1 MMKRPQNWDDVK
13 PVEGGF
19 QKLTPG
25 GHVCEIVEAKATKS
39 KSGKDMLVI
48 AFDIKGGEFDGYFM
62 NMFSRIVSYNGGKAT
77 WPNDGVYR
85 QLAEGESLGRFKAML
100 MNIEKSNPGYKWD
113 WNEQSLKGKKFGG
126 LFREEEWE
134 GHDKNGNPAIKTS
147 IRCFAIKP
155 VDGIEDEPVP
165 SPKLLD
171 RHTSTSASG
180 GFNGNYGGGFGKSV
194 ADEDIP
200 F

>member
-25 GHVCEIVEAKATKS
+25 GHVCEIVEAKA
-39 KSGKDMLVI
+39 GKTPKKKLDALYI
-48 AFDIKGGEFDGYFM
+48 LFDIKGGEFDGYFM
-62 NMFSRIVSYNGGKAT
+62 NMFSRIVSYNNGNAT
-77 WPNDGVYR
+77 WPNGGVYC
-85 QLAEGESLGRFKAML
+85 QPTDSESLGKFKAML

-126 LFREEEWE
+126 LFREEEYPKRD
-134 GHDKNGNPAIKTS
+134 GSIGKSIKC
-147 IRCFAIKP
+147 IAIKP

-180 GFNGNYGGGFGKSV
+180 GFNGYGSSV

>member
-13 PVEGGF
+13 PIEGGF
-19 QKLTPG
+19 QRLTAG
-25 GHVCEIVEAKATKS
+25 GHVCEIVEVKATKS

-77 WPNDGVYR
+77 WPNDGLYR
-85 QLAEGESLGRFKAML
+85 QLTDSESLGRFKAML
-100 MNIEKSNPGYKWD
+100 MNIEKSNDGYKWNWD
-113 WNEQSLKGKKFGG
+113 EQSLKGKQFGG
-126 LFREEEWE
+126 LFREEEYE
-134 GHDKNGNPAIKTS
+134 GHDKNGNPAIKTA
-147 IRCFAIKP
+147 IRCIAIKP

-165 SPKLLD
+165 SPKLID
-171 RHTSTSASG
+171 RRTSASASG
-180 GFNGNYGGGFGKSV
+180 GFNGYGSSV
-194 ADEDIP
+194 ADEEIP

>member
-13 PVEGGF
+13 PIEGGF
-19 QKLTPG
+19 QRLTAG
-25 GHVCEIVEAKATKS
+25 GHVCEIVEVKATKS

-77 WPNDGVYR
+77 WPNDGLYR
-85 QLAEGESLGRFKAML
+85 QLTDSESLGRFKAML
-100 MNIEKSNPGYKWD
+100 MNIEKSNDGYKWNWD
-113 WNEQSLKGKKFGG
+113 EQSLKGKQFGG
-126 LFREEEWE
+126 LFREEEYE
-134 GHDKNGNPAIKTS
+134 GHDKNGNPAIKTA
-147 IRCFAIKP
+147 IRCIAIKP

-180 GFNGNYGGGFGKSV
+180 SFNGYGSSV

>member
-25 GHVCEIVEAKATKS
+25 GHVCEIVEVKA
-39 KSGKDMLVI
+39 GKTPKKKRDALYI
-48 AFDIKGGEFDGYFM
+48 TFDIKGGEFDGYFM
-62 NMFSRIVSYNGGKAT
+62 NMFSRIISYNNGNAE
-77 WPNDGVYR
+77 WPRGGVYC
-85 QLAEGESLGRFKAML
+85 QTTDSESLGKFKAML

-126 LFREEEWE
+126 LFREEEFPKRD
-134 GHDKNGNPAIKTS
+134 GSIGKSIKC
-147 IRCFAIKP
+147 IAIKP

-165 SPKLLD
+165 SPRLLD
-171 RHTSTSASG
+171 RHTSTSASD
-180 GFNGNYGGGFGKSV
+180 GFNGYGSSV

>member
-19 QKLTPG
+19 QRLTAG
-25 GHVCEIVEAKATKS
+25 GHVCEIVEVKATKS
-39 KSGKDMLVI
+39 RSGKDMLVI

-77 WPNDGVYR
+77 WPNDGLYR
-85 QLAEGESLGRFKAML
+85 QLTDSESLGRFKAML
-100 MNIEKSNPGYKWD
+100 MNIEKSNDGYKWD
-113 WNEQSLKGKKFGG
+113 WNEQSLKGKIFGG
-126 LFREEEWE
+126 LFREEEYE

-147 IRCFAIKP
+147 IQCIAIKP

-165 SPKLLD
+165 SPKLID
-171 RHTSTSASG
+171 RRTSASASG
-180 GFNGNYGGGFGKSV
+180 GFNGYGSSV
-194 ADEDIP
+194 ADEEIP

>member
-13 PVEGGF
+13 PIEGGF
-19 QKLTPG
+19 QRLTAG

-77 WPNDGVYR
+77 WPNDGLYR
-85 QLAEGESLGRFKAML
+85 QLTDSESLGRFKAML
-100 MNIEKSNPGYKWD
+100 MNIEKSNDGYKWNWD
-113 WNEQSLKGKKFGG
+113 EQSLKGKQFGG
-126 LFREEEWE
+126 LFREEEYE
-134 GHDKNGNPAIKTS
+134 GHDKNGNHAIKTA
-147 IRCFAIKP
+147 IRCIAIKP

-180 GFNGNYGGGFGKSV
+180 GFNGYGSSV

>member
-13 PVEGGF
+13 PIEGGF
-19 QKLTPG
+19 QRLTAG
-25 GHVCEIVEAKATKS
+25 GHVCEIVEVKATKS

-126 LFREEEWE
+126 LFREEEYPKRD
-134 GHDKNGNPAIKTS
+134 GSIGKSIKC
-147 IRCFAIKP
+147 IAIKP